1 MISATYNTVGSPIT
15 KLNSKKVQIAKVCRE
30 IDEVMD
36 KLGDENYCPYE
47 DLEAIHKKL
56 QKMTD

>member
-1 MISATYNTVGSPIT
+1 MLGNTYKTAQSFHTQATNVKWS
-15 KLNSKKVQIAKVCRE
+15 IAKICHE
-30 IDEVMD
+30 IDDIMD